1 MGGRERLVVKERREG
16 KVECELEIVC
26 RRERKWC
33 GIKERMP
40 RTRNLCVAQFHSERR
55 KARPRDGKMML
66 GRVCDVPSGVVAGGW

>member
-16 KVECELEIVC
+16 KVECELETVC

-40 RTRNLCVAQFHSERR
+40 RTRNLCVAQISPSRQEGR
-55 KARPRDGKMML
+55 KERPRDG
-66 GRVCDVPSGVVAGGW
+66 GNDVGTRV

>member
-16 KVECELEIVC
+16 KVECELETVC

-40 RTRNLCVAQFHSERR
+40 RTRNLCVAQISQ
-55 KARPRDGKMML
+55 
-66 GRVCDVPSGVVAGGW
+66 